1 MEQLFL
7 DTPLLLSE
15 IDRFPNIITGVYA
28 APDGFMEIDLK
39 GKPQPSFNRNFELLI
54 ALLKEHSKAEITTY
68 ILSDNPKQLER
79 LRTIFEDIKANVNW
93 KGWTI
98 SLSEGFIDHYH
109 NIACFTDH
117 QIFERFHKY
126 KTHQK
131 FSRGQAITVKVLKD
145 LNPGDY
151 VTHIDHGVGTFSGLQ
166 RLEINGKV
174 QEAVRIM
181 YAGND
186 ILYVN
191 INSLHKISKYA
202 GKEGKVPKI
211 HKLGTDIWNNL
222 KNKTKKKVQDIARDL
237 IMLYAKRKVEKGF
250 PFSKDTYLQN
260 ELEASFIY
268 EDTPDQVKATA
279 DVKGDM
285 EKPHPMDRLIC
296 GDVGFGKTE
305 IAVRAAFKAV
315 TDGKQVAILVP
326 TTILA
331 WQHFKTFA
339 GRLEEFPVKVDFINR
354 FKSSADKKN
363 TLEELK
369 VGKVDIIIGTHALLS
384 KDVKFKD
391 LGLLIIDEEQKFGVT
406 AKEKLKALASEVDT
420 LTLSATPI
428 PRTLKFSLMG
438 ARDLSNILTPPPN
451 RQPVTTEVHEFDL
464 KVIKEAIENEV
475 FRGGQVFF
483 VHNKVKDI
491 TDICYQIK
499 QLVPGVEV
507 NYAHGQMEGNQL
519 ENIMMDFI
527 NNKFDVLVST
537 NIIESGLDIPN
548 ANTIIINN
556 AHHIGLS
563 DLHQMRG
570 RVGRSNKKAYCYLI
584 SPKKSML
591 SDDSK
596 RRLQTLEEF
605 SDLGSGFQ
613 IAMRDMDIRGA
624 GNLLGSEQ
632 SGFIADIGFDMYHKI
647 LDEAIQELKFTDFKD
662 LFKEQ
667 IEQQTEFVRDCT
679 IETDCEMLIPHNYVA
694 NTEERLK
701 LYTELDEITNE
712 VDLQEYAG
720 RLEDRFGKLPQT
732 VEELF
737 DGLRI
742 RWKAKKAGFEKII
755 LKSGKLRC
763 YFLDNPNSPFYETL
777 AFQSIMSNIQ
787 KNKRAILKQSGTSF
801 ILIFESVWTMRQAQK
816 LLELVVQAEEVLS

>member
-1 MEQLFL
+1 
-7 DTPLLLSE
+7 
-15 IDRFPNIITGVYA
+15 
-28 APDGFMEIDLK
+28 
-39 GKPQPSFNRNFELLI
+39 
-54 ALLKEHSKAEITTY
+54 
-68 ILSDNPKQLER
+68 
-79 LRTIFEDIKANVNW
+79 
-93 KGWTI
+93 
-98 SLSEGFIDHYH
+98 
-109 NIACFTDH
+109 
-117 QIFERFHKY
+117 
-126 KTHQK
+126 
-131 FSRGQAITVKVLKD
+131 
-145 LNPGDY
+145 
-151 VTHIDHGVGTFSGLQ
+151 
-166 RLEINGKV
+166 
-174 QEAVRIM
+174 
-181 YAGND
+181 
-186 ILYVN
+186 
-191 INSLHKISKYA
+191 
-202 GKEGKVPKI
+202 
-211 HKLGTDIWNNL
+211 
-222 KNKTKKKVQDIARDL
+222 
-237 IMLYAKRKVEKGF
+237 
-250 PFSKDTYLQN
+250 
-260 ELEASFIY
+260 
-268 EDTPDQVKATA
+268 
-279 DVKGDM
+279 
-285 EKPHPMDRLIC
+285 
-296 GDVGFGKTE
+296 
-305 IAVRAAFKAV
+305 
-315 TDGKQVAILVP
+315 
-326 TTILA
+326 
-331 WQHFKTFA
+331 
-339 GRLEEFPVKVDFINR
+339 
-354 FKSSADKKN
+354 
-363 TLEELK
+363 
-369 VGKVDIIIGTHALLS
+369 
-384 KDVKFKD
+384 
-391 LGLLIIDEEQKFGVT
+391 
-406 AKEKLKALASEVDT
+406 
-420 LTLSATPI
+420 
-428 PRTLKFSLMG
+428 
-438 ARDLSNILTPPPN
+438 
-451 RQPVTTEVHEFDL
+451 
-464 KVIKEAIENEV
+464 
-475 FRGGQVFF
+475 
-483 VHNKVKDI
+483 
-491 TDICYQIK
+491 
-499 QLVPGVEV
+499 
-507 NYAHGQMEGNQL
+507 
-519 ENIMMDFI
+519 MDFI

-777 AFQSIMSNIQ
+777 AFQSIMANIQ